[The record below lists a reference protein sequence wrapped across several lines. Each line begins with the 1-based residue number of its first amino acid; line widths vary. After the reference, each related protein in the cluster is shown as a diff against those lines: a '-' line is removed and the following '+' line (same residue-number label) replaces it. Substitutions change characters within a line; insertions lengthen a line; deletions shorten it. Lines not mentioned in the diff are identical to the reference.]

1 MSLRYLNLLLGL
13 LVGLGLRIATVA
25 AAAPTSPADSWPTN
39 ALSLNEALEVALRQS
54 PAILKGRQ
62 DIQESYGVSLQ
73 LRSAMLPRIT
83 GAASYLAIG
92 DGNIESVQTPSF
104 GFRLRN
110 DQFWNANI
118 LVSQPLYAGG
128 GIRSRVRSAGLTR
141 EAALAQFQATVADA
155 LLSIKVAYDDVLL
168 SMEQIQTQKASVA
181 LLEKELLDQRR
192 RFDAG
197 TAPRF
202 NVLRAE
208 VELANAKPRLI
219 RAENAFRISRDTLA
233 TLLGW
238 NIPTNSLD
246 SIPLQLS
253 DSLAA
258 EPFDITLPMAIAKA
272 RVQRP
277 ELTVRAMD
285 RRLRKEDVTQ
295 AQANYYPSV
304 GIAGGYQ
311 GQSRVFSDDLSLVL
325 DGWTAGAQFNWS
337 ILDFGL
343 TKGRVDAAKA
353 RLAKSG
359 IDQDDTVRRIDLE
372 VRTAHSTFIE
382 AREVLASQQKV
393 IEQAEEAVR
402 LAMARNDAGSG
413 TQLDVLS
420 AQTALTEARTVHAQ
434 ALRDYAVALARLDRA
449 MGDGIQLLA
458 GKL

>member
-13 LVGLGLRIATVA
+13 LVSIGIRIAAVA
-25 AAAPTSPADSWPTN
+25 AVAPTSPADSWPTN
-39 ALSLNEALEVALRQS
+39 ALSLNDALEVALRQS
-54 PAILKGRQ
+54 PTILKGRQ

-83 GAASYLAIG
+83 GTASYLAIG

-110 DQFWNANI
+110 NQFWNANI
-118 LVSQPLYAGG
+118 LVSQPIYAGG
-128 GIRSRVRSAGLTR
+128 GIQSRVRSAGLTR
-141 EAALAQFQATVADA
+141 EAALAQFQAIVADA

-181 LLEKELLDQRR
+181 LLEKELLDQKR

-253 DSLAA
+253 DRLNA

-353 RLAKSG
+353 RLAKSE

>member
-1 MSLRYLNLLLGL
+1 MSLRTLNLLLGL
-13 LVGLGLRIATVA
+13 LVGLGLRIAAVA
-25 AAAPTSPADSWPTN
+25 AVAPTSPADSWPTN
-39 ALSLNEALEVALRQS
+39 ALSLNDALEVALRQS
-54 PAILKGRQ
+54 PTILKGRQ

-92 DGNIESVQTPSF
+92 DGNIESVQTPGF

-110 DQFWNANI
+110 NQFWNANI
-118 LVSQPLYAGG
+118 LVSQPIYAGG
-128 GIRSRVRSAGLTR
+128 GIRSKVRSAGLTR
-141 EAALAQFQATVADA
+141 EAALAQFQTIVADA

-181 LLEKELLDQRR
+181 LLEKELLDQKR

-208 VELANAKPRLI
+208 VELANARPRLI

-246 SIPLQLS
+246 SIPLKLS
-253 DSLAA
+253 DRLAA

-285 RRLRKEDVTQ
+285 RRLRREDVTQ

-304 GIAGGYQ
+304 GIASGYQ

-353 RLAKSG
+353 RLAKSE
-359 IDQDDTVRRIDLE
+359 IDQDDTVRQIDLE

-458 GKL
+458 GRL

>member
-1 MSLRYLNLLLGL
+1 MALLLASGS
-13 LVGLGLRIATVA
+13 RAFA
-25 AAAPTSPADSWPTN
+25 AGPGSPTPGADSWPTN
-39 ALSLNEALEVALRQS
+39 ALSLNDALEVALRQS

-73 LRSAMLPRIT
+73 LKSAMLPRIT
-83 GAASYLAIG
+83 GAASYLALG
-92 DGNIESVQTPSF
+92 DGNIESVQTPAF

-110 DQFWNANI
+110 NQFWNANI
-118 LVSQPLYAGG
+118 LVSQPIYAGG
-128 GIRSRVRSAGLTR
+128 GIQSRVRSAGLTR
-141 EAALAQFQATVADA
+141 EAALAQFQAIVANS

-168 SMEQIQTQKASVA
+168 SLEQIQTQKASVA

-219 RAENAFRISRDTLA
+219 RAENAFRISKDNLT

-238 NIPTNSLD
+238 NIPTNAPD
-246 SIPLQLS
+246 GIPLKLA
-253 DSLAA
+253 DKLAA
-258 EPFDITLPMAIAKA
+258 EPFDISLPMAIAKA

-277 ELTVRAMD
+277 ELTVRTMD
-285 RRLRKEDVTQ
+285 RRLRKEEVTQ
-295 AQANYYPSV
+295 ARANYYPSV

-311 GQSRVFSDDLSLVL
+311 GQSRVFSNDLLVAL

-343 TKGRVDAAKA
+343 TKGRVDVAKA
-353 RLAKSG
+353 RLAKSE
-359 IDQDDTVRRIDLE
+359 IDEDDTVRQIDLE
-372 VRTAHSTFIE
+372 VRTAHSTFLE
-382 AREVLASQQKV
+382 SREVLASQQKV

-420 AQTALTEARTVHAQ
+420 AQTALTEARTTHAQ

-449 MGDGIQLLA
+449 MGEGIHLLA
-458 GKL
+458 KKL

>member
-13 LVGLGLRIATVA
+13 LVGLGLRIAAAA

-39 ALSLNEALEVALRQS
+39 ALSLNDALEVALRQS
-54 PAILKGRQ
+54 PTILKGRQ

-118 LVSQPLYAGG
+118 LVSQPIYAGG
-128 GIRSRVRSAGLTR
+128 GIQSRVRSAGLTR
-141 EAALAQFQATVADA
+141 EAALAQFQATVADT

-181 LLEKELLDQRR
+181 LLGKELLDQKR

-219 RAENAFRISRDTLA
+219 RAENAFRISRDNLA

-238 NIPTNSLD
+238 NIPTNGLD

-253 DSLAA
+253 GRLAA

-353 RLAKSG
+353 RLVKSE

>member
-1 MSLRYLNLLLGL
+1 MSRHFLNLL
-13 LVGLGLRIATVA
+13 VGFFLTLGLRLTA
-25 AAAPTSPADSWPTN
+25 AGSGSPSPNPDAWPTN

-73 LRSAMLPRIT
+73 LKSAMLPRIT

-92 DGNIESVQTPSF
+92 DGNIESVQTTGF

-110 DQFWNANI
+110 NQFWNANI
-118 LVSQPLYAGG
+118 LVSQPIYAGG
-128 GIRSRVRSAGLTR
+128 GIQSRVRAAGLTR
-141 EAALAQFQATVADA
+141 EAALAQFQAIVADA
-155 LLSIKVAYDDVLL
+155 LLSIKVSYDDVLL
-168 SMEQIQTQKASVA
+168 SMEQILTQKASIA

-219 RAENAFRISRDTLA
+219 RAENAFRISRDNLT

-238 NIPTNSLD
+238 NIPTNAPD
-246 SIPLQLS
+246 SILLKLS
-253 DSLAA
+253 DRLAA
-258 EPFDITLPMAIAKA
+258 EPFDISLPMAVAKA

-277 ELTVRAMD
+277 ELTVRNMD
-285 RRLRKEDVTQ
+285 RRLRKEEVTQ
-295 AQANYYPSV
+295 AQANYYPTV

-311 GQSRVFSDDLSLVL
+311 GQSRVLSDDLSLVL

-353 RLAKSG
+353 RLAKSE
-359 IDQDDTVRRIDLE
+359 IEQDDTVRRIDLE
-372 VRTAHSTFIE
+372 VRTAHSTFLE

-420 AQTALTEARTVHAQ
+420 AQTALTESRTTHAQ

-449 MGDGIQLLA
+449 MGEGIQLQA
-458 GKL
+458 NKL

>member
-1 MSLRYLNLLLGL
+1 
-13 LVGLGLRIATVA
+13 I
-25 AAAPTSPADSWPTN
+25 
-39 ALSLNEALEVALRQS
+39 
-54 PAILKGRQ
+54 
-62 DIQESYGVSLQ
+62 
-73 LRSAMLPRIT
+73 
-83 GAASYLAIG
+83 
-92 DGNIESVQTPSF
+92 
-104 GFRLRN
+104 
-110 DQFWNANI
+110 
-118 LVSQPLYAGG
+118 
-128 GIRSRVRSAGLTR
+128 
-141 EAALAQFQATVADA
+141 VADA

-181 LLEKELLDQRR
+181 LLEKELLDQKR

-253 DSLAA
+253 DRLAA

-285 RRLRKEDVTQ
+285 RRIKKEDVTQ

-343 TKGRVDAAKA
+343 NKGRVDAAKA
-353 RLAKSG
+353 RLAKSE

>member
-13 LVGLGLRIATVA
+13 LVSIGIRIAAVA
-25 AAAPTSPADSWPTN
+25 AVAPTSPADSWPTN
-39 ALSLNEALEVALRQS
+39 ALSLNDALEVALRQS
-54 PAILKGRQ
+54 PTILKGRQ

-83 GAASYLAIG
+83 GTASYLAIG

-110 DQFWNANI
+110 NQFWNANI
-118 LVSQPLYAGG
+118 LVSQPIYAGG
-128 GIRSRVRSAGLTR
+128 GIQSRVRSAGLTR
-141 EAALAQFQATVADA
+141 EAALAQFQAIVADA

-181 LLEKELLDQRR
+181 LLEKELLDQKR

-253 DSLAA
+253 DRLAA

-353 RLAKSG
+353 RLAKSE
-359 IDQDDTVRRIDLE
+359 IDQDDTVRQIDLE

>member
-1 MSLRYLNLLLGL
+1 MSSRFLYLLIGLLLTLSHG
-13 LVGLGLRIATVA
+13 TFA
-25 AAAPTSPADSWPTN
+25 AATTPSVAPTGSWPTN

-73 LRSAMLPRIT
+73 LKSAMLPRVT
-83 GAASYLAIG
+83 GSASYLAIG
-92 DGNIESVQTPSF
+92 DGNVESVQTPGF
-104 GFRLRN
+104 DFRLRN
-110 DQFWNANI
+110 NQFWSANI
-118 LVSQPLYAGG
+118 LVSQPIYAGG
-128 GIRSRVRSAGLTR
+128 GIQSRVRSAGLTR
-141 EAALAQFQATVADA
+141 EAALAQSQAIVADA

-181 LLEKELLDQRR
+181 LLEKELLDQKR

-238 NIPTNSLD
+238 NIPTNTLD
-246 SIPLQLS
+246 SIPLRLS
-253 DSLAA
+253 DHLAA
-258 EPFDITLPMAIAKA
+258 EAFDISLPMAIAKA

-277 ELTVRAMD
+277 ELTVRTMD
-285 RRLRKEDVTQ
+285 RRLRKEEVTQ

-304 GIAGGYQ
+304 SIGGGYQ
-311 GQSRVFSDDLSLVL
+311 GQSRVFSDDLLMVL

-353 RLAKSG
+353 RLAKSE
-359 IDQDDTVRRIDLE
+359 IDQDDTGRRIDLE

-420 AQTALTEARTVHAQ
+420 AQTALTDARTIHAQ
-434 ALRDYAVALARLDRA
+434 SLRDYAVALARLDRA
-449 MGDGIQLLA
+449 MGEGIQLLA
-458 GKL
+458 NKL

>member
-1 MSLRYLNLLLGL
+1 MSRHFLQLLTGL
-13 LVGLGLRIATVA
+13 MLALGLRTA
-25 AAAPTSPADSWPTN
+25 ALAASASMPPTGSWPTN

-54 PAILKGRQ
+54 PTILKGRQ

-73 LRSAMLPRIT
+73 LKSSMLPRIT
-83 GAASYLAIG
+83 GSASYQAIG
-92 DGNIESVQTPSF
+92 DGNIESVQTPGF
-104 GFRLRN
+104 DFRLRN
-110 DQFWNANI
+110 NQFWNANI
-118 LVSQPLYAGG
+118 LVSQPIYAGG
-128 GIRSRVRSAGLTR
+128 GIQSRVRAAGLTR
-141 EAALAQFQATVADA
+141 EAALAQFQAIVADA

-181 LLEKELLDQRR
+181 LLEKELLDQKR

-238 NIPTNSLD
+238 NIPTNAVD
-246 SIPLQLS
+246 SIPLRLS
-253 DSLAA
+253 GRLAA
-258 EPFDITLPMAIAKA
+258 EPFDISLPMAIAKA

-277 ELTVRAMD
+277 ELTVRTMD
-285 RRLRKEDVTQ
+285 RRLKKEEVTQ

-304 GIAGGYQ
+304 SIGGGYQ
-311 GQSRVFSDDLSLVL
+311 GQSRVFSDDLALVL

-353 RLAKSG
+353 RLAKSE

-372 VRTAHSTFIE
+372 VRMAHSTFIE
-382 AREVLASQQKV
+382 AREVLDSQQKV

-420 AQTALTEARTVHAQ
+420 AQTALTEARTTHAQ

-458 GKL
+458 NKL

>member
-13 LVGLGLRIATVA
+13 LVGLGLSIAAVA
-25 AAAPTSPADSWPTN
+25 AVAPTSPADSWPTN
-39 ALSLNEALEVALRQS
+39 ALSLNDALEVALRQS
-54 PAILKGRQ
+54 PTILKGRQ

-83 GAASYLAIG
+83 GTASYLAIG

-110 DQFWNANI
+110 NQFWNANI
-118 LVSQPLYAGG
+118 LVSQPIYAGG
-128 GIRSRVRSAGLTR
+128 GIQSRVRSAGLTR
-141 EAALAQFQATVADA
+141 EAALAQFQAIVADA

-181 LLEKELLDQRR
+181 LLEKELLDQKR

-253 DSLAA
+253 DRLNA

-353 RLAKSG
+353 RLAKSE

-449 MGDGIQLLA
+449 MGDGIQLFA